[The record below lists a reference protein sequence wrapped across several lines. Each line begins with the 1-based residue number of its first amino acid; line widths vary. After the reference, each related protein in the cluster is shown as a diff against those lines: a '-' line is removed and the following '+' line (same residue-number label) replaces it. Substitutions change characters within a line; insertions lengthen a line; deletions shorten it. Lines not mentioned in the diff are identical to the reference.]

1 MKHVSVI
8 ICITSILS
16 SFSTEEVYSQ
26 QIEHGEI
33 EKAFDLIAMRYGL
46 GPMDPGVL
54 KGKVEAIGG
63 IEFELEVPIDFMSR
77 KELALYIQKL
87 IEEEYPRKVAL
98 RDKRVLQFFGF
109 LRKEDDL
116 RKIRERVLN
125 ENVAGFYDERP
136 GVKKLFAISSTE
148 KLNFLNQ
155 IIMSHE
161 LRHAAQDQYVG
172 IREKLG
178 DWSDY
183 DDRSI
188 AALSLFEGDA
198 LIVMKNFVQDIANQ
212 VPELALFSEALTSST
227 DLANQ
232 HAGPALSA
240 APAVV
245 QEQLVAPYL
254 HGQKLAA
261 AIYKKGGFALLNKS
275 LLQPPRSTEQVLHPN
290 KYLTSPTDE
299 PILVEM
305 PRTRGRDVDSEGR
318 LGELLIRTLL
328 TPVVGTPM
336 AIAAAAGWGGDAYAV
351 TYGDAGYTLI
361 WKSLWDTPEDMKE
374 FESMI
379 RRYAAMRF
387 EGDYT
392 ITANGV
398 EVFLTRT
405 GLN

>member
-1 MKHVSVI
+1 MI
-8 ICITSILS
+8 ICITSLLYGS
-16 SFSTEEVYSQ
+16 STKQSYSQ
-26 QIEHGEI
+26 QIDHGEI

-46 GPMDPGVL
+46 GPIDPEVL
-54 KGKVEAIGG
+54 KEKVEKIGG
-63 IEFELEVPIDFMSR
+63 IEFDLEVPIDFMSR
-77 KELALYIQKL
+77 EELAQYIQKL
-87 IEEEYPRKVAL
+87 IEEEYPEKVAL
-98 RDKRVLQFFGF
+98 RDERVLRFFGF
-109 LRKEDDL
+109 IKKDDDL

-172 IREKLG
+172 IRGKLG

-198 LIVMKNFVQDIANQ
+198 LIVMKNYVQDIASQ
-212 VPELALFSEALTSST
+212 VPELGLFSEALTNST

-254 HGQKLAA
+254 HGQKFAA
-261 AIYKKGGFALLNKS
+261 SIYKKGGFALLNKS

-290 KYLTSPTDE
+290 KYLTNPTDE
-299 PILVEM
+299 PIFVEL
-305 PRTRGRDVDSEGR
+305 PTTRGRDLDSEGR

-328 TPVVGTPM
+328 APAVGTSK
-336 AIAAAAGWGGDAYAV
+336 AITAAEGWGGDAYAV
-351 TYGDAGYTLI
+351 IYEGTDYTLI
-361 WKSLWDTPEDMKE
+361 WKSLWDSPEDMKE
-374 FESMI
+374 FESTV
-379 RRYAAMRF
+379 RSYAAIRF
-387 EGDYT
+387 ESNYT

-398 EVFLTRT
+398 EVVLTRT